1 VEDQQSAAGD
11 LTEDIRDDE
20 SATSTTVTH
29 TTIEGE
35 AVQIEAAGEIAGAAA
50 ESTDDEPVEPGDDA
64 DTIRDGSAEDT
75 GGEATVRARKPV
87 GKRLAIGVIAMAA
100 LLVGSAAFAGAMVQP
115 YLVDRATVNTKLEI
129 ARTASDTI
137 TTLWTYTPQNVDTL
151 ADRAAAYLSGDFEA
165 QYRKFMDA
173 IAAPNKQA
181 QVTNNTHVIAAAVE
195 SLDGANATAIVY
207 TNTTSTSPA
216 TKDIPS
222 LKYLSYR
229 LVMKRDHTQWLVTRM
244 TTITSLDLTP
254 QL

>member
-11 LTEDIRDDE
+11 LTEDTRGDGL
-20 SATSTTVTH
+20 ATNATAET
-29 TTIEGE
+29 E
-35 AVQIEAAGEIAGAAA
+35 AVQAEAADETAGAAA
-50 ESTDDEPVEPGDDA
+50 ESTDGEPAEAGDDGDTIGDRSTEDGGDEPIFRV
-64 DTIRDGSAEDT
+64 
-75 GGEATVRARKPV
+75 RKPV
-87 GKRLAIGVIAMAA
+87 RRRLAITVIAVAA
-100 LLVGSAAFAGAMVQP
+100 LLVGSGAFAGATVQP
-115 YLVDRATVNTKLEI
+115 YLVDRAAVNTKLEI
-129 ARTASDTI
+129 ARTASDAI
-137 TTLWTYTPQNVDTL
+137 TTLWTYTPQNIDTL
-151 ADRAAAYLSGDFEA
+151 ADRAARYLSGDFEA

-216 TKDIPS
+216 TKDIPA

-229 LVMKRDHTQWLVTRM
+229 LVMKHDHARWLVTRM